1 MGATGNMTDHKQILM
16 NHEDRRITNPE
27 IIKAILDKNI
37 VCVVAMQDEPYPY
50 VVPMNYGYVWED
62 KLVLY
67 MHMAD
72 KGHRLELLEEN
83 PHVSCNIN
91 MFLNRFGKKRY
102 RGEGHDYRSVTVFGK
117 AEVVTKEQPEEY
129 LKGLNALCRNTGRA
143 LLRKVPRNE
152 NLLVMKVTADV
163 VTAKAQYPVNDAGEA
178 EMPPL
183 EWGE

>member
-1 MGATGNMTDHKQILM
+1 MGVASNMTDHKQIQM
-16 NHEDRRITNPE
+16 NHENRRITNQE
-27 IIKAILDKNI
+27 LIKSILDKNI

-62 KLVLY
+62 KLILY

-72 KGHRLELLEEN
+72 KGHRLNLLGKN

-91 MFLNRFGKKRY
+91 MFLDRFGKRRY
-102 RGEGHDYRSVTVFGK
+102 RGEGHDYRSVSVFGK

-129 LKGLNALCRNTGRA
+129 LKGLNALCRNTGRT
-143 LLRKVPRNE
+143 LLQKVPKNK

-163 VTAKAQYPVNDAGEA
+163 ITAKAQYSVNDVEEA

-183 EWGE
+183 NWEE